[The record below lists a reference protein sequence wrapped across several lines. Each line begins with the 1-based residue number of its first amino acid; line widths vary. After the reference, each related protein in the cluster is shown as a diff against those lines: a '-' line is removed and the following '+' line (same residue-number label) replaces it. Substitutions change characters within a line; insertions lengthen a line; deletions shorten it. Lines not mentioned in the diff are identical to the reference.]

1 MAIRKKPA
9 AYIPPPSNKISNYIN
24 HIGLVLDKSSS
35 MTPHAEAV
43 IKVVDNLVAKLARDS
58 VTLDQETRVS
68 IYLFDDKIEC
78 LVYDKD
84 VLRLPSLKGLYKI
97 GGNTALCAATHLA
110 ISDLGKTPELYGEHA
125 FLVYSL
131 TDGEENASGA
141 SGIASLVQDFKMMPE
156 NWTAAAL
163 VPNELGR
170 TYAKRYGFP
179 KDNIVIWDANASN
192 GMDVAGDVI
201 SKATE
206 NFMRQR
212 ASGVKGTRTLF
223 SFDTSGINKKTVKA
237 NLDALKAETY
247 ELLQVRKADDGA
259 AIKPFVE
266 KRTGQGYVQ
275 GSAYYE
281 LSKKETIQS
290 RKQICLKEVSTGKV
304 YGGEA
309 VRDLLQLP
317 DHEVRVNPATHP
329 QFVFFVQSTSV
340 NRKLVQGTELLV
352 IHE

>member
-9 AYIPPPSNKISNYIN
+9 AYIPPPSKISNYIN
-24 HIGLVLDKSSS
+24 HIGLVLDKSYS
-35 MTPHAEAV
+35 MTPHADAV
-43 IKVVDNLVAKLARDS
+43 IKVVDNLIAKLARDS
-58 VTLDQETRVS
+58 VALDQETRVS
-68 IYLFDDKIEC
+68 IYLFDDKVEC
-78 LVYDKD
+78 IVYDKD

-110 ISDLGKTPELYGEHA
+110 VSDLGKTPQLYGEHA

-141 SGIASLVQDFKMMPE
+141 TAVAAMKRDFQVMPD

-163 VPNELGR
+163 VPNALGVA
-170 TYAKRYGFP
+170 YAKQYGFP
-179 KDNIVIWDANASN
+179 KDNIVIWDATAAN
-192 GMDVAGDVI
+192 GMDIAGDVI
-201 SKATE
+201 GKATE
-206 NFMRQR
+206 NFMRSR
-212 ASGVKGTRTLF
+212 ATGVKSTRSLF
-223 SFDTSGINKKTVKA
+223 SFDTSTLTKKNVKA

-266 KRTGQGYVQ
+266 KRTGKGYVQ

-317 DHEVRVNPATHP
+317 DHEVRVEPAAHP

-352 IHE
+352 IND

>member
-1 MAIRKKPA
+1 MAIRKKTA
-9 AYIPPPSNKISNYIN
+9 ASSTPTISNYIN
-24 HIGLVLDKSSS
+24 HIVFVLDKSGS
-35 MTPHAEAV
+35 MGPHRDTL
-43 IKVVDNLVAKLARDS
+43 IKVVDNQVAKLARDS
-58 VTLDQETRVS
+58 KILDQETRVS
-68 IYLFDDKIEC
+68 IYLFDQTTEC
-78 LVYDKD
+78 IVYDKD
-84 VLRLPSLKGLYKI
+84 VLRLPSLKGLYHPN
-97 GGNTALCAATHLA
+97 GGTALLDATHLA
-110 ISDLGKTPELYGEHA
+110 IEELGQTPELHGEHA
-125 FLVYSL
+125 FLVYVL
-131 TDGEENASGA
+131 TDGEENSSRTGAFAS
-141 SGIASLVQDFKMMPE
+141 VQQDFKNLPD
-156 NWTAAAL
+156 NWTVAAL
-163 VPNELGR
+163 VPDVLGVKN
-170 TYAKRYGFP
+170 AKDYGFP
-179 KDNIVIWDANASN
+179 KDNIVVWNAAAAG
-192 GMDVAGDVI
+192 GMDEAGDVI
-201 SKATE
+201 GKATE

-223 SFDTSGINKKTVKA
+223 SFDTSAISKKTVKA

-247 ELLQVRKADDGA
+247 ELLQVRKADNGA
-259 AIKPFVE
+259 AIKSFVE

-281 LSKKETIQS
+281 LSKKEKIQS